1 MIMTQEEFLNQILNL
16 KQSNPSMDIHFCMD
30 SENAYEYGWV
40 QHQITE
46 VKICP
51 WYVVGEQIL
60 IDETDIK
67 LSIEEDID
75 ERAYRIPGEVMGM
88 VIERYSK
95 IKKAICVFTAAT

>member
-1 MIMTQEEFLNQILNL
+1 MKQEDHINRILNL
-16 KQSNPSMDIHFCMD
+16 KRANPSMDIHFCMD
-30 SENAYEYGWV
+30 GDNAYEYGWTP
-40 QHQITE
+40 HEITE

>member
-1 MIMTQEEFLNQILNL
+1 
-16 KQSNPSMDIHFCMD
+16 MD

-40 QHQITE
+40 PHQITE
-46 VKICP
+46 VKICQ
-51 WYVVGEQIL
+51 WYESPAGEIL
-60 IDETDIK
+60 TDETDIK

-75 ERAYRIPGEVMGM
+75 ERSYRIPGEVIGM